1 MEQSRAQINREIN
14 KFYEELDKGYPQT
27 VDVAMRRL
35 LFILNAINE
44 RTVEC
49 KMNKSDVKEKGNKK
63 EEENEESLTK
73 ELGDRLLELYKRL
86 FIDEY
91 SPTIPQEKVNQELI
105 RIVDKLVKHVAYLE
119 EELDKYG
126 KR

>member
-49 KMNKSDVKEKGNKK
+49 KMNKSDVKEQGIEAEVKGLNKASK
-63 EEENEESLTK
+63 ALMKQMT
-73 ELGDRLLELYKRL
+73 
-86 FIDEY
+86 
-91 SPTIPQEKVNQELI
+91 
-105 RIVDKLVKHVAYLE
+105 
-119 EELDKYG
+119 
-126 KR
+126 